1 MPRNI
6 SAAYLAALSAKVLYP
21 ALFVQAAFRGEV
33 IFLWSG
39 LGEKAF
45 NGNTWQ
51 GVGGLLGCSTIE
63 EGSDVEAKGMALS
76 LSGIDNKLLPAC
88 LNSFQIG
95 LPVTVFLALM
105 DNLGNIIPNP
115 AIAFAGRMDQP
126 TFDIDAT
133 TSTISVAC
141 ESRLL
146 AMNTPVPYRYTN
158 QDQQLFFP
166 GDLGF
171 SWVNSIQNVPL
182 YWNTLPNSDGNP

>member
-6 SAAYLAALSAKVLYP
+6 SPAYLAALTAKVLYP
-21 ALFVQAAFRGEV
+21 GLFVQAAFQGEV

-39 LGEKAF
+39 LGETSF

-51 GVGGLLGCSTIE
+51 GVGGLLGVSTIE
-63 EGSDVEAKGMALS
+63 EGSEVEAKGITLS
-76 LSGIDNKLLPAC
+76 LSGIDPTLLPAC
-88 LNSFQIG
+88 LNSFQVG
-95 LPVTVFLALM
+95 LPVTVFLALF
-105 DNLGNIIPNP
+105 DGSGNIIPSP
-115 AIAFAGRMDQP
+115 AIAFVGRMDQP
-126 TFDIDAT
+126 TIDADAT

-141 ESRLL
+141 ESRLMD
-146 AMNTPVPYRYTN
+146 MNTPVPFRYTN

-182 YWNTLPNSDGNP
+182 YWNTLPNADGNP